1 MKKLLTVSFLALL
14 ATVVPAAAQTGDAQ
28 PSMGN
33 VAVGPIYSV
42 NFLGL
47 DSPLQG
53 LGITGKIPGLAPIF
67 GLNFSLSP
75 KDNRYF
81 FGATGDWLLYKQP
94 LFPAN
99 NVNFYLGPGFYVS
112 SLIANNGRFDFGLR
126 IPVGI
131 NWVPLKFFEAFFEA
145 TPAFGIVIRD
155 PIAPTW
161 ILQSALGARVWF

>member
-1 MKKLLTVSFLALL
+1 MKKGLIVSFLAVLTAL
-14 ATVVPAAAQTGDAQ
+14 VPIAAQTGDQ
-28 PSMGN
+28 TPPQGN

-42 NFLGL
+42 NFLGI

-75 KDNRYF
+75 KENRYF
-81 FGATGDWLLYKQP
+81 LGATGDWLLYKQP
-94 LFPAN
+94 LIPAYN
-99 NVNFYLGPGFYVS
+99 LNFYLGPGFYVS
-112 SLIANNGRFDFGLR
+112 TLVADNGRFDFGLR